1 MVFSSFL
8 FLFFF
13 LPACLG
19 CYFVAPARWK
29 NLVLLVWSYLFY
41 AWGAPRLIGLFF
53 ISTVVDYVL
62 GRAIAA
68 NRSQV
73 QRQKLL
79 LTVSL
84 VFNLAALFYFKY
96 ANFFIGELEDLMRKH
111 NLGGIHWVQVALPI
125 GISFFTFHKISY
137 IVDVYRGIVRPA
149 TNFIN
154 YALYIALF
162 PQLIAGPIIRYHDI
176 HEQISKRVHDIES
189 VFSGL
194 CRFCL
199 GLGKKVLIA
208 DAMGSVANNVF
219 HLQSSELSAP
229 YAWLGII
236 CYAYQIYF
244 DFSGYSD
251 MAIGLGKV
259 MGFHFLE
266 NFDQPYISQN
276 FTEFWRRWHISLS
289 RWMRDYLYIPLGGNR
304 VSKVRM
310 YLNLWVVFFLSG
322 LWHGANW
329 TFIVW
334 GLYHGFF
341 LVIDR
346 LFWLKLS
353 LRLGRVINTLLTFVL
368 VLVGW
373 VLFRSDTLAQALTYL
388 GHMFDVV
395 HYWTLPRVV
404 LRGTV
409 IHNEGLFVFF
419 VATLLCFVPLCPSW
433 EAISRRL
440 EEKLST
446 MQVAFVKFA
455 ASAACLILSA
465 LAIATTDYSPFIYF
479 RF

>member
-13 LPACLG
+13 LPVCLG
-19 CYFVAPARWK
+19 SYFIVPARWK
-29 NLVLLVWSYLFY
+29 NPVLLVWSYLFY

-53 ISTVVDYVL
+53 ISTLVDYVL
-62 GRAIAA
+62 GRAIGA
-68 NRSQV
+68 NGGRQKK
-73 QRQKLL
+73 QKLL
-79 LTVSL
+79 LIVSL

-96 ANFFIGELEDLMRKH
+96 ANFFIGELEGFMRQH
-111 NLGGIHWVQVALPI
+111 GLGGIHWVPIVLPI

-137 IVDVYRGIVRPA
+137 IVDVYRGVVKPA

-176 HEQISKRVHDIES
+176 HEQISRRTHDIES
-189 VFSGL
+189 VFAGL
-194 CRFCL
+194 SRFCL

-219 HLQSSELSAP
+219 HLHAEELSTP

-251 MAIGLGKV
+251 MAIGLGRV

-304 VSKVRM
+304 VSPVRM
-310 YLNLWVVFFLSG
+310 YMNLWVVFFLSG
-322 LWHGANW
+322 MWHGANW

-341 LVIDR
+341 LVLDK
-346 LFWLKLS
+346 LFWLKMS
-353 LRLGRVINTLLTFVL
+353 ARLGRLVNTVLTFVL

-373 VLFRSDTLAQALTYL
+373 VLFRSDTLGQALTYL
-388 GHMFDVV
+388 GHMFNVID
-395 HYWTLPRVV
+395 YWTMPKAV

-409 IHNEGLFVFF
+409 IHNEGVFVFAA
-419 VATLLCFVPLCPSW
+419 ATVLCFIPLCLNW
-433 EAISRRL
+433 ESISRRL
-440 EEKLST
+440 RERATE
-446 MQVAFVKFA
+446 MEFAFLKFA
-455 ASAACLILSA
+455 GSAACLILSA